1 MKKYVR
7 FRQDGKVLFGEV
19 RGGDVALLTGSI
31 LDGTLEETG
40 KTVRLDAVTEYLP
53 PLDFPDILCIGANYA
68 DHCKECISE
77 PPKYPLLFIKS
88 SNALS
93 AHGRDIVLPKYYPD
107 EVDYE
112 AELAVVIGRTASY
125 VSEADAM
132 KYVLGYS
139 CANDVSARDVQLK
152 MNSQWAFGKSFDT
165 FAPIGPFL
173 VTGIDDPSS
182 LHVQL
187 RLNGELMQ
195 DQPVSDM
202 IFPIARLISHL
213 SGGMTLLPGTVILTG
228 TPAGVGMGRTPQ
240 RYLRPGDVTEVTI
253 GPLGTLRNRVR

>member
-19 RGGDVALLTGSI
+19 RGEDVTLLTGSI
-31 LDGTLEETG
+31 LDGTLAETG
-40 KTVRLDAVTEYLP
+40 ETVRLDAVTEYLP
-53 PLDFPDILCIGANYA
+53 PLDFPNILCIGANYVEHCQECVA
-68 DHCKECISE
+68 D

-88 SNALS
+88 TNALS
-93 AHGRDIVLPKYYPD
+93 AHGRDIVLPKYYPN

-112 AELAVVIGRTASY
+112 AELAVVIGKKASY

-132 KYVLGYS
+132 DYVLGYA

-173 VTGIDDPSS
+173 VTGIDDPTE
-182 LHVQL
+182 LRVQF

-202 IFPIARLISHL
+202 IFPIARLIAHL
-213 SGGMTLLPGTVILTG
+213 SGGMTLYPGTVILTG
-228 TPAGVGMGRTPQ
+228 TPSGVGMGRTPQ
-240 RYLRPGDVTEVTI
+240 RFLKSGDTAEVTI
-253 GPLGTLRNRVR
+253 GPLGTLRNPVR